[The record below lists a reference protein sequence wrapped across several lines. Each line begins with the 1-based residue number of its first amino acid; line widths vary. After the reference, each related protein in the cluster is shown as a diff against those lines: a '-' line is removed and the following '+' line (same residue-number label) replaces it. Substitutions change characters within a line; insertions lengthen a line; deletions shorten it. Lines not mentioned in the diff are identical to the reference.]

1 MPAPNDPSAGL
12 PVPGGQAQDLS
23 PGGHGK
29 AMRSLTGLMDDISAC
44 RADILRRE
52 TVVADLQRRLQGELQ
67 PLRDAMLE
75 ARVDTFR
82 VLGKHLASGMLNRR
96 AHKELELALYDF
108 ANALEAEFD
117 VDLRAD
123 RARIFPDQGADDG
136 YGESP
141 DGEDGDADDEGPDPG
156 AYRESDFDTER
167 EGRGDW
173 STPGPRDGR
182 RERGARGGGSGRAG
196 AGKTGSGGK
205 AGSGK
210 GPGGADPKES
220 RDEALAGEIRALYL
234 LLARALHP
242 DKESD
247 PARLGE
253 KTAWMQKV
261 TAAYAARDLARLLD
275 ILAANPLDAV
285 GPYLSQAPLKT
296 VQSFAKRLRREL
308 EALRHRLAFLD
319 AGLDPLLASLMKNGA
334 VNETA
339 YNILLSQVRKELK
352 FMKQRRDIYRTS
364 QGVLG
369 LVEALRAHPWN
380 ELM

>member
-1 MPAPNDPSAGL
+1 MPAPTDPSAGL
-12 PVPGGQAQDLS
+12 PVSGGKADDQP

-29 AMRSLTGLMDDISAC
+29 AMRSLSGLMDDISAC

-75 ARVDTFR
+75 VRVDTLR
-82 VLGKHLASGMLNRR
+82 VLGKHLVSGMLNRR
-96 AHKELELALYDF
+96 AHKELESALYDL
-108 ANALEAEFD
+108 ANELEAEFG

-123 RARIFPDQGADDG
+123 RGRIFPDEGADDG
-136 YGESP
+136 YGSAA
-141 DGEDGDADDEGPDPG
+141 DGEDGDADDEGADPG

-182 RERGARGGGSGRAG
+182 RERGARGAGSGAAGKSG
-196 AGKTGSGGK
+196 AGK
-205 AGSGK
+205 A
-210 GPGGADPKES
+210 PGGPDSKES

-319 AGLDPLLASLMKNGA
+319 AGLDPLLASLMKKGA

-352 FMKQRRDIYRTS
+352 FMKQRRDIYRTT
-364 QGVLG
+364 QGVHG
-369 LVEALRAHPWN
+369 LVEALRAHPWR

>member
-1 MPAPNDPSAGL
+1 MTTPDDPPAGL
-12 PVPGGQAQDLS
+12 PVSGGKAEDPP

-44 RADILRRE
+44 RAAILRRE
-52 TVVADLQRRLQGELQ
+52 TVVGDLQRRLQGELQ

-82 VLGKHLASGMLNRR
+82 VLGRHLASGLLNRR

-108 ANALEAEFD
+108 ANELEAEFG

-123 RARIFPDQGADDG
+123 RARIFPDEGADEG
-136 YGESP
+136 YGGSGAE
-141 DGEDGDADDEGPDPG
+141 DGEDGEEDDGPDPG
-156 AYRESDFDTER
+156 AYRETDFDTER

-173 STPGPRDGR
+173 STPGPRDGG
-182 RERGARGGGSGRAG
+182 RERGARGGDRAG
-196 AGKTGSGGK
+196 AGKTGGGGN
-205 AGSGK
+205 AGRGNGSGDK
-210 GPGGADPKES
+210 DSKES
-220 RDEALAGEIRALYL
+220 RDEAMAGEIRALYL

-285 GPYLSQAPLKT
+285 GPYLSRAPLKT

-319 AGLDPLLASLMKNGA
+319 AGLDPLLASLMKKGE

-339 YNILLSQVRKELK
+339 YGILISQVRKELK
-352 FMKQRRDIYRTS
+352 FMKQRRDVYRTT
-364 QGVLG
+364 QGVHS
-369 LVEALRAHPWN
+369 LVEALRAHPWR

>member
-1 MPAPNDPSAGL
+1 MPAPIDPFAGL
-12 PVPGGQAQDLS
+12 PVAGGQAEDLP

-52 TVVADLQRRLQGELQ
+52 TVVADLQRRLQSELQ

-75 ARVDTFR
+75 VRVDTFR
-82 VLGKHLASGMLNRR
+82 VLGRHLASGMLTRR

-108 ANALEAEFD
+108 ANSLEAEFD

-123 RARIFPDQGADDG
+123 RARIFPGEGADEG
-136 YGESP
+136 YGESA
-141 DGEDGDADDEGPDPG
+141 DDEGADADDDGPDPG

-182 RERGARGGGSGRAG
+182 RERGARGGGG
-196 AGKTGSGGK
+196 AGSGGAGK

-210 GPGGADPKES
+210 APGGRDPKES

-319 AGLDPLLASLMKNGA
+319 AGLDPLLGSLMKKGA

-369 LVEALRAHPWN
+369 LVEALRAHPWR

>member
-1 MPAPNDPSAGL
+1 MPTLNDPPAGL
-12 PVPGGQAQDLS
+12 PVSGGAGEDPP

-44 RADILRRE
+44 RAAILRRE

-75 ARVDTFR
+75 TRVDTFR
-82 VLGKHLASGMLNRR
+82 VLGRHLASGMLNRR
-96 AHKELELALYDF
+96 AHKELELALYDL
-108 ANALEAEFD
+108 ANELEAEFG

-123 RARIFPDQGADDG
+123 RSRVFPDEGAEESYGGSGAAEGD
-136 YGESP
+136 YGE
-141 DGEDGDADDEGPDPG
+141 DGEDGEAEDGPDPG
-156 AYRESDFDTER
+156 AYRETDFDSAR

-173 STPGPRDGR
+173 STPGPRDGS
-182 RERGARGGGSGRAG
+182 RERGSGRTGGGRN
-196 AGKTGSGGK
+196 

-210 GPGGADPKES
+210 GA
-220 RDEALAGEIRALYL
+220 DEAMAGEIRALYL

-242 DKESD
+242 DKEAD

-285 GPYLSQAPLKT
+285 GPYLSRAPLKT

-319 AGLDPLLASLMKNGA
+319 AGLDPLLASLMKKGE

-339 YNILLSQVRKELK
+339 YGILISQVRKELK
-352 FMKQRRDIYRTS
+352 FMKQRRDVYRTA
-364 QGVLG
+364 QGVHG
-369 LVEALRAHPWN
+369 LVEALRAHPWR